1 MYILKYGA
9 KAVSVSEEHPGMP
22 KESGRS
28 IIRMMGTQKTC
39 ASFELYFTRVSLIRR
54 LHPLSKTFICN
65 YISRRTWFIANSMEI
80 GGTGGGQT
88 NPRAEEIRHALQ
100 RRRDA
105 SLVFHSVIQEHYKL
119 LCKVRELDIQC
130 RQLEKIQA
138 EFQSENETLT
148 LSLQDARRQLATQA
162 AQEAVQADVQKL
174 KEETLRLYQEKEKV
188 VSEKDALAEQ
198 LDIVRDTCSRQIDEI
213 QTVVS
218 KRDDLQETIDGL
230 RKELKTLQ
238 EANSASGEEMARRIQ
253 SDEDALKKVEA
264 LTVENN
270 DLIARIVHLKD
281 QEAQKMNEMNVLRE
295 KIVRAFF
302 FLSCLYRIVWMK
314 QDVCILFVMQIADAK
329 VQASE
334 IIAEAKQKSKQIAG
348 KTDEV
353 IAPEAGEE
361 DEGNVVPVRV
371 KARFEKVHPGGCTA
385 IASDLGMILAT
396 CGLDKVVR
404 LWDPVSLKETACL
417 RGSHATVNDVA
428 VTSDSRLILGA
439 EDHQAVRLWDAKSFR
454 MINMSLTGHLGK
466 VTGVSTYPSDA
477 KQAASC
483 ATDRSIKV
491 WKLDRGLCSRTIPF
505 TSTAKRINVLSDAGI
520 IVTCHFDG
528 RLRFWDVREKS
539 ASPARVVDAHPSK
552 EICGMHSLTTSNLTC
567 TVGKDNYVSLID
579 TRTFKSLGRF
589 GHPNLHVDSIGQ
601 PGISPSGGY
610 ISAGSKDGSIF
621 IWNVTSSEMT
631 KPTKILKGHEHSVVA
646 SAWLPVSAEPFV
658 TADRHGTVSFWTCST

>member
-1 MYILKYGA
+1 
-9 KAVSVSEEHPGMP
+9 
-22 KESGRS
+22 
-28 IIRMMGTQKTC
+28 
-39 ASFELYFTRVSLIRR
+39 
-54 LHPLSKTFICN
+54 
-65 YISRRTWFIANSMEI
+65 MEI

-88 NPRAEEIRHALQ
+88 NPRAEEIRHTLQ

-295 KIVRAFF
+295 KI
-302 FLSCLYRIVWMK
+302 
-314 QDVCILFVMQIADAK
+314 IADAK

-334 IIAEAKQKSKQIAG
+334 IIAEAKQKSKQSAR
-348 KTDEV
+348 KTDEG
-353 IAPEAGEE
+353 IALEAGE
-361 DEGNVVPVRV
+361 DEGNIVPVRV

-505 TSTAKRINVLSDAGI
+505 TSTAKRINVLSDAGL

-539 ASPARVVDAHPSK
+539 VSPARVVDAHPSK
-552 EICGMHSLTTSNLTC
+552 EICGMHSLTTSNMTC
-567 TVGKDNYVSLID
+567 SVGKDNYISLID

-610 ISAGSKDGSIF
+610 ISAGSKDGSVF
-621 IWNVTSSEMT
+621 IWSVASSEMT

>member
-1 MYILKYGA
+1 
-9 KAVSVSEEHPGMP
+9 
-22 KESGRS
+22 
-28 IIRMMGTQKTC
+28 
-39 ASFELYFTRVSLIRR
+39 
-54 LHPLSKTFICN
+54 
-65 YISRRTWFIANSMEI
+65 MEI
-80 GGTGGGQT
+80 GGTGGRQT
-88 NPRAEEIRHALQ
+88 NPRAEEIRHTLQ

-213 QTVVS
+213 QTIVS

-295 KIVRAFF
+295 KI
-302 FLSCLYRIVWMK
+302 
-314 QDVCILFVMQIADAK
+314 IADAK

-348 KTDEV
+348 KTDEG
-353 IAPEAGEE
+353 IATEAGE

-428 VTSDSRLILGA
+428 VTCDSRLILGA
-439 EDHQAVRLWDAKSFR
+439 EDHKAVRLWDAKSFR

-491 WKLDRGLCSRTIPF
+491 WKLDRGVCSRTIPF
-505 TSTAKRINVLSDAGI
+505 TSTAKRIKVLSDAGL

-539 ASPARVVDAHPSK
+539 VSPARVVDAHPSK

-621 IWNVTSSEMT
+621 IWNVTSPEMT
-631 KPTKILKGHEHSVVA
+631 KPIKILKGHEHSVVA

>member
-1 MYILKYGA
+1 M
-9 KAVSVSEEHPGMP
+9 
-22 KESGRS
+22 
-28 IIRMMGTQKTC
+28 
-39 ASFELYFTRVSLIRR
+39 
-54 LHPLSKTFICN
+54 
-65 YISRRTWFIANSMEI
+65 
-80 GGTGGGQT
+80 GGTGGRQT
-88 NPRAEEIRHALQ
+88 NPRAEEIRHTLQ

-162 AQEAVQADVQKL
+162 AQEAVQAEVQKL

-238 EANSASGEEMARRIQ
+238 EASSASGEEMARRIQ

-295 KIVRAFF
+295 KI
-302 FLSCLYRIVWMK
+302 
-314 QDVCILFVMQIADAK
+314 IADAK

-348 KTDEV
+348 KTDES
-353 IAPEAGEE
+353 IAPETGE

-491 WKLDRGLCSRTIPF
+491 WKLDRGVCSRTIPF
-505 TSTAKRINVLSDAGI
+505 TSTAKRINVLSDAGL

-539 ASPARVVDAHPSK
+539 VSPARVVDAHPSK

-621 IWNVTSSEMT
+621 IWNVTSPEMT
-631 KPTKILKGHEHSVVA
+631 KPIKILKGHEHSVVA

>member
-9 KAVSVSEEHPGMP
+9 KAVSVSEKHPGMP
-22 KESGRS
+22 KVSGRS

-39 ASFELYFTRVSLIRR
+39 ASFELYFTHALLIRR
-54 LHPLSKTFICN
+54 LYPLSKTFICN
-65 YISRRTWFIANSMEI
+65 YISRRTWFTANSMEI
-80 GGTGGGQT
+80 GGTGGRQT
-88 NPRAEEIRHALQ
+88 NPRAEEIRHTLQ

-162 AQEAVQADVQKL
+162 AQEAVQAEVQKL

-295 KIVRAFF
+295 KIVRAFLS
-302 FLSCLYRIVWMK
+302 LSCLYRIV
-314 QDVCILFVMQIADAK
+314 
-329 VQASE
+329 
-334 IIAEAKQKSKQIAG
+334 
-348 KTDEV
+348 
-353 IAPEAGEE
+353 
-361 DEGNVVPVRV
+361 
-371 KARFEKVHPGGCTA
+371 
-385 IASDLGMILAT
+385 
-396 CGLDKVVR
+396 
-404 LWDPVSLKETACL
+404 
-417 RGSHATVNDVA
+417 
-428 VTSDSRLILGA
+428 
-439 EDHQAVRLWDAKSFR
+439 
-454 MINMSLTGHLGK
+454 
-466 VTGVSTYPSDA
+466 
-477 KQAASC
+477 
-483 ATDRSIKV
+483 
-491 WKLDRGLCSRTIPF
+491 
-505 TSTAKRINVLSDAGI
+505 
-520 IVTCHFDG
+520 
-528 RLRFWDVREKS
+528 
-539 ASPARVVDAHPSK
+539 
-552 EICGMHSLTTSNLTC
+552 
-567 TVGKDNYVSLID
+567 
-579 TRTFKSLGRF
+579 
-589 GHPNLHVDSIGQ
+589 
-601 PGISPSGGY
+601 
-610 ISAGSKDGSIF
+610 
-621 IWNVTSSEMT
+621 
-631 KPTKILKGHEHSVVA
+631 
-646 SAWLPVSAEPFV
+646 
-658 TADRHGTVSFWTCST
+658 

>member
-1 MYILKYGA
+1 
-9 KAVSVSEEHPGMP
+9 
-22 KESGRS
+22 
-28 IIRMMGTQKTC
+28 
-39 ASFELYFTRVSLIRR
+39 
-54 LHPLSKTFICN
+54 
-65 YISRRTWFIANSMEI
+65 MEI
-80 GGTGGGQT
+80 GETGGGQT
-88 NPRAEEIRHALQ
+88 NPRADEIRHTLQ

-162 AQEAVQADVQKL
+162 AQEAAQADVQKL

-218 KRDDLQETIDGL
+218 KRDELQETIDAL
-230 RKELKTLQ
+230 RKELKMLH

-253 SDEDALKKVEA
+253 SDEDALRKVEA
-264 LTVENN
+264 LTLENN

-295 KIVRAFF
+295 KIVRAIH
-302 FLSCLYRIVWMK
+302 CLHSTLQMK
-314 QDVCILFVMQIADAK
+314 QDVSILPVIFVMQIAEAK
-329 VQASE
+329 MQASE
-334 IIAEAKQKSKQIAG
+334 IIAEAKQKSKQIASQ
-348 KTDEV
+348 KDEG
-353 IAPEAGEE
+353 IAPEARE
-361 DEGNVVPVRV
+361 DEGNVMPVHV

-385 IASDLGMILAT
+385 IASDQGMILAT
-396 CGLDKVVR
+396 SGLDKIVR

-466 VTGVSTYPSDA
+466 VTGVSAYPSDA

-483 ATDRSIKV
+483 AADRSIKV

-505 TSTAKRINVLSDAGI
+505 TSTAKRINVLSDAGL

-539 ASPARVVDAHPSK
+539 VSPARVVDAHGTK
-552 EICGMHSLTTSNLTC
+552 EICGMHSLATLNMTC

-579 TRTFKSLGRF
+579 TRTFKTLGRF

-610 ISAGSKDGSIF
+610 ISTGSKDGSVF
-621 IWNVTSSEMT
+621 IWNATSSEMT
-631 KPTKILKGHEHSVVA
+631 KPVKILKGHEHSVVA

-658 TADRHGTVSFWTCST
+658 TADRHGTVSFWTCSA